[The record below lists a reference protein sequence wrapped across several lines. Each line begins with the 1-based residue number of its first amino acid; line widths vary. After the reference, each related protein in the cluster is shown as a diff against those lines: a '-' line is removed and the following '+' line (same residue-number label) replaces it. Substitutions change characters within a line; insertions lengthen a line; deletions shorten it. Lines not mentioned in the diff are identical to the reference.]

1 MVDYDENSVTSELS
15 FSNDHKKNK
24 VYPNKHREGKSE
36 KEKENARKWGKRE
49 RERECVCVWVREND
63 CIQLQKI
70 LDRLHRHSLSC
81 LYTTILS

>member
-49 RERECVCVWVREND
+49 RERVCVCVCEWEKMIVFNCRKFWID
-63 CIQLQKI
+63 YTDTHWAVYILQF
-70 LDRLHRHSLSC
+70 
-81 LYTTILS
+81 